1 MCSQKLDN
9 KMLYATSESLCFGIT
24 SERSAEV
31 SALECHQEKDDGRL
45 LLHAAH
51 AGQDGYSSV
60 MICSEDTNVFVMCSW
75 RLMTGSQYPCSPSRS
90 RARLININHAA
101 HCFGQVVCKAVYGM
115 HAYTACD

>member
-24 SERSAEV
+24 SEGSAEV

-60 MICSEDTNVFVMCSW
+60 MICSEDTNVFVICSW
-75 RLMTGSQYPCSPSRS
+75 RLLTGSQYPCSPSRS

>member
-1 MCSQKLDN
+1 
-9 KMLYATSESLCFGIT
+9 MLYATSESLCFGIT

-60 MICSEDTNVFVMCSW
+60 MICS
-75 RLMTGSQYPCSPSRS
+75 
-90 RARLININHAA
+90 
-101 HCFGQVVCKAVYGM
+101 
-115 HAYTACD
+115 